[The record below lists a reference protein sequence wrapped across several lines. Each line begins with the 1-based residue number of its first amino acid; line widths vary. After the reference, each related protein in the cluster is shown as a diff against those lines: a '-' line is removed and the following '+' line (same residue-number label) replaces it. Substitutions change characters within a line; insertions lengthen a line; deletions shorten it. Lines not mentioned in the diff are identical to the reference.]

1 MIAYTS
7 IIMDALDAARIMTGE
22 CLCFRS
28 RRAARLITR
37 AYDEA
42 LRPVG
47 LHATQLTLLNA
58 VASGGEEG
66 QLMPRLSV
74 GLAMDPT
81 TLSRNLRPLERE
93 GLIEIFQLAGDR
105 RVRVARLTE
114 TGRSRLV
121 AAFPLWR
128 QAHERVQAALG
139 EADANE
145 LRLKLDSTAAAIS
158 RAD

>member
-7 IIMDALDAARIMTGE
+7 IFMDALDAARAMTGE

-28 RRAARLITR
+28 RRAARVITR

-66 QLMPRLSV
+66 QLMPRLCA

-93 GLIEIFQLAGDR
+93 GLVEISRLAGDR

-114 TGRSRLV
+114 TGRARLL

-139 EADANE
+139 EPHAKE
-145 LRLKLDSTAAAIS
+145 LRLKLDFAATAMA